1 MEFGQK
7 KNRPLEYPTRLQ
19 LYKTPPVQTIAL
31 QEFEELALQRLK
43 LLQEIERIRQ
53 KCTHEGVHRDDL
65 TYRTK
70 IETAMKVMPLNVCSQ
85 NESCYPEELG

>member
-1 MEFGQK
+1 MECDLLTP
-7 KNRPLEYPTRLQ
+7 NYP
-19 LYKTPPVQTIAL
+19 V
-31 QEFEELALQRLK
+31 
-43 LLQEIERIRQ
+43 LQEIERIRQ